1 MRREGGGAKRD
12 GSYYL
17 DQCETCRMLS
27 GSWSSP
33 NSSSRPSMKGSS
45 GSVATTSSASASRSM
60 FARMLQRPSSPLPRT
75 LSSIFLFL
83 CSMSR
88 VREWPAGLTRK
99 RFRIPNSSPRLK
111 LYVFFYYMRGLSIKK
126 SLSSHLQS
134 GCQSATPWARPSRIS
149 MV

>member
-60 FARMLQRPSSPLPRT
+60 FARILQRPSSPLPRT

-88 VREWPAGLTRK
+88 VREWPAGLTRN

-111 LYVFFYYMRGLSIKK
+111 IDSLFFLLHAGPFYKKKSFFTSSIRLSICN
-126 SLSSHLQS
+126 SL
-134 GCQSATPWARPSRIS
+134 GPS
-149 MV
+149 VTH